1 VYCVLSFFATC
12 SDFLRVVLCHST
24 IPNREDSNARHL
36 LSDNYIYIHT
46 HTRRAETCI
55 GLEKMLGALE
65 NESDAYAEA
74 IKTHYSEY
82 LYTLWSW
89 RYGCEKGVVVESG
102 ARPR

>member
-1 VYCVLSFFATC
+1 VFSRF
-12 SDFLRVVLCHST
+12 SLRVLIFFGLFCV
-24 IPNREDSNARHL
+24 IR
-36 LSDNYIYIHT
+36 LSLIVKTVTRDTCYLAIIYIYT